1 MAALD
6 FNPRA
11 PRGARRGGLTLND
24 TRQAKAYL
32 WRVRDAERELKR
44 LEEEYEQ
51 AKSDILHLK
60 AMEYDADKVTGGKIG
75 DLSDAIAAIEGYMER
90 LGKQWDKLIALRED
104 AKARIEQIEDG
115 RYRDVLVRRYLQ
127 GDSWEWIALGMGY
140 DLRWVF
146 RLHGKA
152 LRDIL
157 KMTIERHIRPVI

>member
-1 MAALD
+1 M
-6 FNPRA
+6 
-11 PRGARRGGLTLND
+11 ND

-60 AMEYDADKVTGGKIG
+60 AMEYDKDKVSNSRIG
-75 DLSDAIAAIEGYMER
+75 DLSDAIAALEGYAER
-90 LGKQWDKLIALRED
+90 IAKQWDKLIALRED

-127 GDSWEWIALGMGY
+127 GQSWEWIAAGMGY
-140 DLRWVF
+140 EF
-146 RLHGKA
+146 RYMLKLHGLALVAFVSAMTKA
-152 LRDIL
+152 
-157 KMTIERHIRPVI
+157 

>member
-1 MAALD
+1 M
-6 FNPRA
+6 
-11 PRGARRGGLTLND
+11 ND

-60 AMEYDADKVTGGKIG
+60 AMEYNKDKVSNSRIG
-75 DLSDAIAAIEGYMER
+75 DLSDAIAALEGYAER
-90 LGKQWDKLIALRED
+90 IAKQWDKLIALRED

-127 GDSWEWIALGMGY
+127 GQSWEWIAAGMGY
-140 DLRWVF
+140 EF
-146 RLHGKA
+146 RYMLKLHGLALVAFVSAMTKA
-152 LRDIL
+152 
-157 KMTIERHIRPVI
+157 

>member
-1 MAALD
+1 M
-6 FNPRA
+6 
-11 PRGARRGGLTLND
+11 TLND

-60 AMEYDADKVTGGKIG
+60 AMEYNKDKVSNSRIG
-75 DLSDAIAAIEGYMER
+75 DLSDAIAALEGYAER
-90 LGKQWDKLIALRED
+90 IAKQWDKLIALRED

-127 GDSWEWIALGMGY
+127 GQSWEWIAAGMGY
-140 DLRWVF
+140 EF
-146 RLHGKA
+146 RYMLKLHGLALVAFVSAMTKA
-152 LRDIL
+152 
-157 KMTIERHIRPVI
+157 